1 MHATGI
7 AKALRAVAS
16 FVSWHRRA
24 VGALLAASAVLLLA
38 EALTTPLP
46 TVPVVVL
53 QRAAAA
59 GEPLTA
65 ADLGARN
72 LPPDAVPDDAL
83 TSVDDAV
90 GQTLAVPAAAGTI
103 LQPALL
109 ARTTTAAKGR
119 AVVPIVVAD
128 DELRRLL
135 SPGELISLVSA
146 HGESPEIVTGDA
158 RVVALPSTEGSGA
171 LRAAA
176 STDRGALLVDVPAS
190 SAAVVALL
198 GQGGQLSV
206 ILGTTGG

>member
-1 MHATGI
+1 M
-7 AKALRAVAS
+7 
-16 FVSWHRRA
+16 
-24 VGALLAASAVLLLA
+24 
-38 EALTTPLP
+38 
-46 TVPVVVL
+46 
-53 QRAAAA
+53 
-59 GEPLTA
+59 
-65 ADLGARN
+65 
-72 LPPDAVPDDAL
+72 
-83 TSVDDAV
+83 
-90 GQTLAVPAAAGTI
+90 
-103 LQPALL
+103 
-109 ARTTTAAKGR
+109 
-119 AVVPIVVAD
+119 PIVVAD

-206 ILGTTGG
+206 ILGRTNG